1 MGVYSL
7 LAMGKKRG
15 KRGHSSSSSSVGAQ
29 ASTIGTYEISTGTAE
44 IEADPFRDGAFVLHV
59 NGVPSSHIVPGE
71 PRELEF
77 EYMRWIAA
85 AVETFAP
92 GRRLTHLGGGACTLA
107 RYFADIWD
115 DSKNTVVEFDAKL
128 GELVRE
134 KFDIPRAPKVK
145 IRAGEARAETEKFRP
160 ASRDVIIRD
169 VFAGSVTPS
178 PLTTVEFFAAAHS
191 ALVPGGLYVANCGDH
206 SDLRGAKAEIAGL
219 MEVFGY
225 VAVIADPPMLKGR
238 RYGNIILVASDTEL
252 PAQHQEITSR
262 LLGGA
267 VPAHYKGPTWTEKF
281 VGGAPARHDPVPT
294 QTSAEE
300 L

>member
-7 LAMGKKRG
+7 KAMGKKRS
-15 KRGHSSSSSSVGAQ
+15 KRGHSSSAAGVEAQSSPV
-29 ASTIGTYEISTGTAE
+29 GTYEISTGTAE
-44 IEADPFRDGAFVLHV
+44 IEADPFRDGAFILHV

-77 EYMRWIAA
+77 EYMRWIAT
-85 AVETFAP
+85 AVEAFAP
-92 GRRLTHLGGGACTLA
+92 GHRITHLGGGACSLA
-107 RYFADIWD
+107 RYFADVWE

-145 IRAGEARAETEKFRP
+145 IRAGEARGETEKFIP

-169 VFAGSVTPS
+169 VFSGAITPA
-178 PLTTVEFFAAAHS
+178 PLTTVEFFQAAHS
-191 ALVPGGLYVANCGDH
+191 SLIAGGLYVANCGDH
-206 SDLRGAKAEIAGL
+206 SDLRGAKSEIAGL
-219 MEVFGY
+219 QEVFAN

-238 RYGNIILVASDTEL
+238 RYGNIILIGSDAEL
-252 PAQHQEITSR
+252 PEQHQEISSR

-267 VPAHYKGPTWTEKF
+267 VPAQYKGPNWTRKF
-281 VGGAPARHDPVPT
+281 AAGGQARYDIATVAP
-294 QTSAEE
+294 
-300 L
+300 

>member
-7 LAMGKKRG
+7 LAMGK
-15 KRGHSSSSSSVGAQ
+15 SVANEV
-29 ASTIGTYEISTGTAE
+29 T
-44 IEADPFRDGAFVLHV
+44 VLLHPALEHRPHQLV
-59 NGVPSSHIVPGE
+59 LMRFPRVLRRLKQTRFAMVHMSCTSMVSQFPYCSGE

-92 GRRLTHLGGGACTLA
+92 GHRLTHLGGGACSLA

-145 IRAGEARAETEKFRP
+145 IRAGEAREETEKFLP

-169 VFAGSVTPS
+169 VFAGAVTPT
-178 PLTTVEFFAAAHS
+178 PLTTVEFFQTAHRS
-191 ALVPGGLYVANCGDH
+191 LVPGGLYVANCGDH

-219 MEVFGY
+219 KEVFVH

-238 RYGNIILVASDTEL
+238 RYGNIILIASDTEL
-252 PAQHQEITSR
+252 PSQHQEMTSR
-262 LLGGA
+262 LLSGA
-267 VPAHYKGPTWTEKF
+267 VPAHYKGPAWTEKF
-281 VGGAPARHDPVPT
+281 ANGASGRHD
-294 QTSAEE
+294 ENDE
-300 L
+300 

>member
-7 LAMGKKRG
+7 RAMGKKRS
-15 KRGHSSSSSSVGAQ
+15 KRGHSSSASSVGAQ
-29 ASTIGTYEISTGTAE
+29 TSPVGTYEISTGTAD
-44 IEADPFRDGAFVLHV
+44 IEADPFRDGAYVLHV

-92 GRRLTHLGGGACTLA
+92 GHRLTHLGGGACSLP
-107 RYFADIWD
+107 RYFADVWD

-145 IRAGEARAETEKFRP
+145 IRAGEAREETEKFLP

-169 VFAGSVTPS
+169 VFAGAITPT
-178 PLTTVEFFAAAHS
+178 PLTTVEFFKAAHS
-191 ALVPGGLYVANCGDH
+191 SLVSGGLYVANCGDH

-219 MEVFGY
+219 LEVFTN

-252 PAQHQEITSR
+252 PPAHQEITSH

-267 VPAHYKGPTWTEKF
+267 VPAQYKGPAWTVKFAAGGQPRFDEKQD
-281 VGGAPARHDPVPT
+281 AASTD
-294 QTSAEE
+294 
-300 L
+300 

>member
-29 ASTIGTYEISTGTAE
+29 TSPIGTYDISTGTAE
-44 IEADPFRDGAFVLHV
+44 IEADPFRDGAYILHV

-85 AVETFAP
+85 AVEAFAP
-92 GRRLTHLGGGACTLA
+92 GHRLTHLGGGACSLA

-145 IRAGEARAETEKFRP
+145 IRAGEARAETEKFLP

-169 VFAGSVTPS
+169 VFAGAVTPT
-178 PLTTVEFFAAAHS
+178 PLTTVEFFQTAHRS
-191 ALVPGGLYVANCGDH
+191 LVPGGLYVANCGDH
-206 SDLRGAKAEIAGL
+206 SDLRGAKAEVAGL
-219 MEVFGY
+219 KEVFGH

-238 RYGNIILVASDTEL
+238 RYGNIILIASDTEL
-252 PAQHQEITSR
+252 PSQHQEMASL

-267 VPAHYKGPTWTEKF
+267 VPAHYKGPAWTEKF
-281 VGGAPARHDPVPT
+281 ATGASGLHD
-294 QTSAEE
+294 END
-300 L
+300 